1 MAERFKVEGVC
12 VYNAYSYHRI
22 IRVLKDVNLYLYR
35 IVWYKCNRYQGYRQR
50 YHVKE
55 VGTERT
61 ILKDVCLDDLRK
73 ILTKLDIP
81 LQETG
86 KATCRLSIE
95 RLLEAAKQLKEED
108 YDK

>member
-1 MAERFKVEGVC
+1 MNVNVKQDSPC
-12 VYNAYSYHRI
+12 NYKAYSYHRI
-22 IRVLKDVNLYLYR
+22 VKILKGANIYLYR

-95 RLLEAAKQLKEED
+95 RLLEAVKQLEEEN
-108 YDK
+108 